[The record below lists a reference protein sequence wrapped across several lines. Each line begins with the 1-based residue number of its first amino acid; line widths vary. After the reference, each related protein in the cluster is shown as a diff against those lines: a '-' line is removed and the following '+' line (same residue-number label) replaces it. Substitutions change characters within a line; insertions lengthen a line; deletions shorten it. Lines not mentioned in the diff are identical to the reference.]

1 MKETKEDRS
10 ERLRELT
17 RRGAFERERLA
28 EAVGGVAADV
38 RQRRAAWKIAGIAA
52 TSIAAAGAAAYR
64 LFGRSSP
71 AARIGRAASA
81 TSILLA
87 LGRAFLRIRRFL

>member
-1 MKETKEDRS
+1 MKEAEEGRT

-17 RRGAFERERLA
+17 RRAASERERLA

-38 RQRRAAWKIAGIAA
+38 RQRRTAWKIASLAA
-52 TSIAAAGAAAYR
+52 TSIAAAGTAAYR